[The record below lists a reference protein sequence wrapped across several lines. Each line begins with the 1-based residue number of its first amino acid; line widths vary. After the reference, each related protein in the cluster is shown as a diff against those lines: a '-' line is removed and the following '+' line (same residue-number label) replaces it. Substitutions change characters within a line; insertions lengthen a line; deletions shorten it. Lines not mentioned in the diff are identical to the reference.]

1 MTIKNFWSL
10 EPGECI
16 VAEEL
21 NKRLNDC
28 QIFFPLH
35 DTGIDLLITKGKKH
49 IGIQVKESRSYKN
62 RNRISE
68 NSLHQIS
75 KNKFKSLETV
85 DFFLCS
91 LHIFLKMGNVNL
103 KKNS

>member
-35 DTGIDLLITKGKKH
+35 DTGTDLLITKGKKH

-62 RNRISE
+62 RTEFPKTACNKLVKT
-68 NSLHQIS
+68 NSKVGVS
-75 KNKFKSLETV
+75 YTF
-85 DFFLCS
+85 
-91 LHIFLKMGNVNL
+91 
-103 KKNS
+103 NSDLPNEH